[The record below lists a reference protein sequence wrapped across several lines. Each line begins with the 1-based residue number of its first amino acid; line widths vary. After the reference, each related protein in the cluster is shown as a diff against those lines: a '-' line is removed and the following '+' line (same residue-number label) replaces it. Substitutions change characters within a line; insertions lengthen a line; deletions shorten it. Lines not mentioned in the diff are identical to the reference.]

1 MVRVNSNSGGE
12 TDSRWK
18 GWGECARTHT
28 NTQHEGGC
36 RSVEGKRE
44 APSKFWSIDPTFNRI
59 NEGRK
64 RNFVDEHPIRFD
76 KMPGFLGNMFTLL
89 FLMLIRFAKDTEI
102 SLELNRSSFYIDVHV
117 FFVLMHII

>member
-1 MVRVNSNSGGE
+1 MGEKQIRGGRGGE
-12 TDSRWK
+12 SARAHIQIRNTK
-18 GWGECARTHT
+18 GDVGALR
-28 NTQHEGGC
+28 
-36 RSVEGKRE
+36 GKRE